1 MRGARGHGHMPE
13 SGMPDST
20 PAPIQAA
27 APAAAKAPGESR
39 TVALYRAALGPVNTE
54 RTLKVFAQFDT
65 AGHTRTVWHPAAAFF
80 TLSWMLFRRLW
91 TEALVYAA
99 VMAGVIGA
107 GLVAWPHIQT
117 WPVGVRGG
125 LLGTLLLLSLVLPG
139 LLGFAWLHR
148 RIQQRVLRAV
158 TAASTMS
165 EACAALGRQAGSRRR
180 FYALAL
186 ANAVLAVGLLVG
198 PVPCRSTACLGELRA
213 LLVPAGESPAP
224 TTPAPGAV
232 LAPVQAVAPTK
243 ATPVAVVPVA
253 SLAVAHT
260 ATLPPPEAVPAPL
273 RAVSVTPEPQA
284 STAPPA
290 PAAEPPP
297 LQKAPVAQAAYG
309 INVGLFA
316 DEGNARRAHERLK
329 QAGLPATAQVV
340 ATPQGARTR
349 VRVGPFAQ
357 RAAADEAAQR
367 IRALGLEAVVFR
379 P

>member
-1 MRGARGHGHMPE
+1 MPE

-20 PAPIQAA
+20 TAPLQAA
-27 APAAAKAPGESR
+27 APAAAKPPGESR

-65 AGHTRTVWHPAAAFF
+65 AGRTRTVWHPAAAFF
-80 TLSWMLFRRLW
+80 TLGWMLFRRLW

-99 VMAGVIGA
+99 VMAGLIGA
-107 GLVAWPHIQT
+107 GLALWPHIQT
-117 WPVGVRGG
+117 WPAGVRGG

-148 RIQQRVLRAV
+148 RIQQRVVRAV

-165 EACAALGRQAGSRRR
+165 EACAALGRQAGSWRGL
-180 FYALAL
+180 YALVL
-186 ANAVLAVGLLVG
+186 SHAVLAAGLLLG

-224 TTPAPGAV
+224 VTPAPVAV
-232 LAPVQAVAPTK
+232 WAPVKAVTPPKAP
-243 ATPVAVVPVA
+243 PVAVVPVA

-260 ATLPPPEAVPAPL
+260 ATAPPPEAAPAPPPAASGTPPPQGATAVPA
-273 RAVSVTPEPQA
+273 TP
-284 STAPPA
+284 
-290 PAAEPPP
+290 AEPPVP
-297 LQKAPVAQAAYG
+297 PRQKAPEGQAAYA

-316 DEGNARRAHERLK
+316 DEGNAQRAHERLK
-329 QAGLPATAQVV
+329 QAGLPVVVQAISTAKG
-340 ATPQGARTR
+340 PRTR
-349 VRVGPFAQ
+349 VRVGPYA
-357 RAAADEAAQR
+357 RREAADEAAGR
-367 IRALGLEAVVFR
+367 IRALGLDAVVFR